1 MNENCIHLKYA
12 AIYLYIYD
20 LFQLVSESILS
31 WFRLLKKKEKKK
43 AVVGGDSSLNFKES
57 QMKFCPTFPLGI
69 LKARRQTKAK
79 TFLSVVYADA
89 FKEMLIRGV

>member
-1 MNENCIHLKYA
+1 MIC
-12 AIYLYIYD
+12 
-20 LFQLVSESILS
+20 FS
-31 WFRLLKKKEKKK
+31 WFQRAFFHDLDCLRKKKKKK
-43 AVVGGDSSLNFKES
+43 RWWGGDSSLNFKES

>member
-1 MNENCIHLKYA
+1 MKYA

-31 WFRLLKKKEKKK
+31 LFRLLKKKEKKK
-43 AVVGGDSSLNFKES
+43 NGDSSLNFKES
-57 QMKFCPTFPLGI
+57 QMKFFPAFPLGI
-69 LKARRQTKAK
+69 LKARRKTKAK
-79 TFLSVVYADA
+79 TFLFVIYDDA

>member
-1 MNENCIHLKYA
+1 MIC
-12 AIYLYIYD
+12 
-20 LFQLVSESILS
+20 FS
-31 WFRLLKKKEKKK
+31 WFQRAFFHDLDCLRKKKKK
-43 AVVGGDSSLNFKES
+43 GGDSSLNFKES

-79 TFLSVVYADA
+79 TFLFVIYADA